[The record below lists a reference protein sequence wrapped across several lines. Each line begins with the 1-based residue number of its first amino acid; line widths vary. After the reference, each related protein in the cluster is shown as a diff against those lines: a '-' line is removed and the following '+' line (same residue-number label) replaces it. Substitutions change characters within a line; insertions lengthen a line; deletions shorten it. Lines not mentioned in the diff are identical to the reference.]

1 MSSYCAIARRAQCG
15 GSLIELALVLPVL
28 LTIVLGVID
37 FGRALQF
44 NNVLVGMAREAAN
57 LAARTSDDPAY
68 IITAINGASAPLEM
82 STSGMVFLTTVVG
95 RADGSGTVT
104 AQSRAVSGKAG
115 IASRIYACPGWAGGG
130 ICNVPV
136 PAPVIRL
143 SVALDAGEVV
153 HVAEVL
159 YDFDPIVGY
168 VMNGTKQLYSLALL

>member
-1 MSSYCAIARRAQCG
+1 M
-15 GSLIELALVLPVL
+15 ELALVLPVL
-28 LTIVLGVID
+28 LAMVLGVID

-68 IITAINGASAPLEM
+68 IITAINDASAPLDM
-82 STSGMVFLTTVVG
+82 PTSGMIFLTTVVG

-115 IASRIYACPGWAGGG
+115 ISSRIYTCPGWAGGG
-130 ICNVPV
+130 ICNVPA
-136 PAPVIRL
+136 PAPVVRL
-143 SVALDAGEVV
+143 SVALETGEVV